1 MKEFFKDVGL
11 NCLKMLGALL
21 LLTAVI
27 CTAGAI
33 IAPMIVVPYLI
44 LDTYGKCTAS
54 FIGFTAFMIGY
65 WALVVKVWDVLKR
78 KLNGQPI
85 RERKC
90 ERKRER
96 GYIYFK

>member
-11 NCLKMLGALL
+11 NCLKFLGALL
-21 LLTAVI
+21 LLTVVI

-44 LDTYGKCTAS
+44 LDTYGKCAAS
-54 FIGFTAFMIGY
+54 FIGFTVFMIVY
-65 WALVVKVWDVLKR
+65 WAIVGKVWDVLKR
-78 KLNGQPI
+78 KLTGQP
-85 RERKC
+85 
-90 ERKRER
+90 KRER

>member
-11 NCLKMLGALL
+11 NCLKFLGALL
-21 LLTAVI
+21 LLNAVI

-54 FIGFTAFMIGY
+54 FIGFTVFMIVY
-65 WALVVKVWDVLKR
+65 WSVVSVVGSAIWRKITGRPKLKR
-78 KLNGQPI
+78 GQI
-85 RERKC
+85 YIEHA
-90 ERKRER
+90 ES
-96 GYIYFK
+96 GYN